1 MLSKS
6 KYSRLLCLSATLLV
20 TDFHATRAG
29 IRPSF
34 ALDYSAWHSTVI
46 VLVEVT
52 AEDGVFSVVESW
64 KGELPAAELITVP
77 ELTPS
82 RDAKPI
88 SFYFT
93 EPGLDQ
99 QLPRPL
105 VGSRKLL
112 FLKQEQNA
120 IAPSPAASSKSVE
133 RWLPADVFENM
144 KTSALWIDDDEL
156 YSFQQLVNPGP
167 TRLSLFGSSL
177 KQVKQ
182 RVDEICRIQRQLET
196 TVILKNTE
204 AKAEG
209 LKPYVRSN
217 VQEAR
222 RVALK
227 ELGKCGRAGLS
238 TIREMLDDRE
248 FSDQAADLIT
258 ALEEAGG
265 EGVAQELDSRLQQE
279 LAYWRVSAPS
289 LSPGWWNQDATPH
302 APLRER
308 YAVTIRLVLGLQR
321 THYTPALAT
330 ATELGA
336 LWRSFPQLNDPSGLN
351 QMAEECDKL
360 VEHLRAN

>member
-1 MLSKS
+1 MNI
-6 KYSRLLCLSATLLV
+6 
-20 TDFHATRAG
+20 HAAHAG

-34 ALDYSAWHSTVI
+34 ALDYSTWHSTVI

-64 KGELPAAELITVP
+64 KGELPAAKLITVP

-105 VGSRKLL
+105 VGSRMLL

-120 IAPSPAASSKSVE
+120 IAPSPAAISKSVE

-144 KTSALWIDDDEL
+144 KTSAVWIDGTRL

-167 TRLSLFGSSL
+167 SRLSVFGSSL
-177 KQVKQ
+177 EVVKQ
-182 RVDEICRIQRQLET
+182 RVDEICRMQRQLGA
-196 TVILKNTE
+196 TVSLQNTE

-209 LKPYVRSN
+209 LKPYVRSD

-222 RVALK
+222 RVALR
-227 ELGKCGRAGLS
+227 ELGKCGPTALN
-238 TIREMLDDRE
+238 TIRAMLDDRE

-258 ALEEAGG
+258 QFAEAGG

-279 LAYWRVSAPS
+279 LAFWQTTAPS
-289 LSPGWWNQDATPH
+289 LSRDWWNQDATPH

-308 YAVTIRLVLGLQR
+308 YAVTIRLVLGLQK

-330 ATELGA
+330 ATELGT
-336 LWRSFPQLNDPSGLN
+336 LWRSFPHLNDPSGLN